1 MSLSRVLVMAGLI
14 LGWPASTL
22 LAGPFSKIVVFG
34 DSLSDTGNAFAFAGT
49 GPGSFYN
56 PDTGLFPTPPYFN
69 GRHSNGPVYVEY
81 LATQL
86 GLPAPAPF
94 PLPFGG
100 TNYAFGGAETGSGFS
115 STFGVPNIGEQ
126 IGIFQTGGNTLGGD
140 ELIVVYGGA
149 NDFQFGG
156 QADPSVPV
164 ANLESAL
171 SRLAG
176 LGGVNFLIPNL
187 PPLGLTPFARANGLE
202 AQLNALT
209 VAFNGQLE
217 EALNRL
223 ESSSPA
229 LRISRLD
236 VFGLTLQGI
245 ANPATFGLTNLTDP
259 AFNRATGTV
268 VPNPDEY
275 FFWDEVHPTARAHE
289 ILGRAAA
296 VTVVPEPS
304 SLVLSLIGMGAIG
317 LVGYVRGRRVQAS

>member
-1 MSLSRVLVMAGLI
+1 MAGLI
-14 LGWPASTL
+14 LGWPASML

-34 DSLSDTGNAFAFAGT
+34 DSLSDTGNAFSFAGT
-49 GPGSFYN
+49 GAGSFYN
-56 PDTGLFPTPPYFN
+56 PMTGLFPTPPYFN
-69 GRHSNGPVYVEY
+69 GRHSNGPVFVES
-81 LATQL
+81 LASEL
-86 GLPAPAPF
+86 GMSSPAPF
-94 PLPFGG
+94 PLGG
-100 TNYAFGGAETGSGFS
+100 TNFAFGGAETGSGFS

-126 IGIFQTGGNTLGGD
+126 IGLFQTRGNTLGGD

-156 QADPSVPV
+156 QTDPSVSV

-171 SRLAG
+171 LRLAG

-187 PPLGLTPFARANGLE
+187 PPLGLTPFARARGLE

-209 VAFNGQLE
+209 VAFNGQLD

-245 ANPATFGLTNLTDP
+245 ANPGAFGLTNVTDP
-259 AFNRATGTV
+259 AFNRDTGTV

-296 VTVVPEPS
+296 ATVVPEPS
-304 SLVLSLIGMGAIG
+304 SLALALLGLGATG
-317 LVGYVRGRRVQAS
+317 LVGCARGLRVRAS